1 MAYVIE
7 NVEALWPRLDRTYKF
22 DQRENGGKGG
32 SVPCAPSDQGAAYE
46 LSFKMTKDQATKLYQ
61 DMAAEF
67 AKAKQ
72 PGWDEKLAMPF
83 KKSED
88 GIFFI
93 GKANLKGFYP
103 KFGET
108 SPPLQVDAQ
117 KNKMPADFQLTTG
130 STINLAVTFVP
141 YKMSSCGVSLRI
153 NGVQVLDYR
162 EREQEDPFD
171 IVPGVDAI
179 QPTASQPVAPMPAS
193 DPFDLPHAPQTTAA
207 SMGIPDDEIP
217 F

>member
-32 SVPCAPSDQGAAYE
+32 SVPCAPSDQGAAYD

-93 GKANLKGFYP
+93 GKDQLKR
-103 KFGET
+103 T
-108 SPPLQVDAQ
+108 SILSSG
-117 KNKMPADFQLTTG
+117 KPAHRFKWTPRRTKCQ
-130 STINLAVTFVP
+130 
-141 YKMSSCGVSLRI
+141 RI
-153 NGVQVLDYR
+153 
-162 EREQEDPFD
+162 F
-171 IVPGVDAI
+171 
-179 QPTASQPVAPMPAS
+179 S
-193 DPFDLPHAPQTTAA
+193 
-207 SMGIPDDEIP
+207 
-217 F
+217 